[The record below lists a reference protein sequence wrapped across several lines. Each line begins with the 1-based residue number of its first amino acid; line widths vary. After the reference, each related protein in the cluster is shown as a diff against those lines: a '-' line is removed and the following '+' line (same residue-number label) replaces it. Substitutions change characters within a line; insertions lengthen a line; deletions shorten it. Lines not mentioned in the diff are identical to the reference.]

1 MAALTTL
8 NPNRRAASAYER
20 EESRQLALYNYAKDK
35 EKKVLDLARK
45 KKSKVE
51 RKTMVCEKSHDL
63 DFKGEEVTQWLN
75 NVTYTVE
82 AETWNLN

>member
-45 KKSKVE
+45 KKIQGRKKNHGLRKVP
-51 RKTMVCEKSHDL
+51 
-63 DFKGEEVTQWLN
+63 
-75 NVTYTVE
+75 
-82 AETWNLN
+82 